1 MGYLYHGLLLIYAI
15 SICKNK
21 VSLYKLLSNSLSWI
35 LYRTNME
42 SSGESKFDTN
52 CVVEANEIARLR
64 AAYFADTNRNKV
76 DLIVGAYRDDNGNLW
91 PLPVVRKVE
100 EEIVKDTTQ
109 DYEYLRALGDE
120 SFTSAASRLL
130 LGGESMAIT
139 EERVASIQS
148 VSGTGAL
155 WIGAKYLSSVLNYN
169 TFYMSS
175 PTWNNHRSIFECS
188 GLTDAREYRY
198 WDPATRSIDME
209 GLLEDLRNAPKKSV
223 IILQACSH
231 NPTGLDPT
239 RHQWS
244 QIVDVLE
251 ERGLLPLL
259 DCAYQGFA
267 SGDIHQDAWTVRY
280 FEKRGLE
287 FMCAQS
293 FAKNMGLYSERVG
306 CLIAVINNKR
316 CLLQYL
322 NHMENIVRSAY
333 CNPPKHGCQIVLR
346 ILQSSEHFQEW
357 IENVA
362 TMSKRVKRVRREL
375 QERLESLE
383 TPGNWNHI
391 TQQIGMFSYTGLT
404 CK

>member
-1 MGYLYHGLLLIYAI
+1 M
-15 SICKNK
+15 CKHKNNK
-21 VSLYKLLSNSLSWI
+21 NSTTMLGGVSRNI
-35 LYRTNME
+35 N
-42 SSGESKFDTN
+42 
-52 CVVEANEIARLR
+52 
-64 AAYFADTNRNKV
+64 FAD
-76 DLIVGAYRDDNGNLW
+76 
-91 PLPVVRKVE
+91 
-100 EEIVKDTTQ
+100 
-109 DYEYLRALGDE
+109 
-120 SFTSAASRLL
+120 
-130 LGGESMAIT
+130 
-139 EERVASIQS
+139 
-148 VSGTGAL
+148 
-155 WIGAKYLSSVLNYN
+155 
-169 TFYMSS
+169 
-175 PTWNNHRSIFECS
+175 NHRSIFECS
-188 GLTDAREYRY
+188 GLTDAHEYRY

-231 NPTGLDPT
+231 NPTGLDPS

-251 ERGLLPLL
+251 ERGLLPFL

-293 FAKNMGLYSERVG
+293 FAKNMGLYKLGVELWLRLQGGLQRPLGVTTQAAGVGNGTKVLYNFGFFNVLGERVG

-322 NHMENIVRSAY
+322 NHMENIVRSTY

-346 ILQSSEHFQEW
+346 ILQSSELFQEW
-357 IENVA
+357 IENVS
-362 TMSKRVKRVRREL
+362 TMAERVKRVRYEL
-375 QERLESLE
+375 QERLESLG

-404 CK
+404 SKQVEHMVKKYHIYMLESGRINMSGIGSKNIDYVARAIHESVVLSPQDTNETKNK

>member
-1 MGYLYHGLLLIYAI
+1 M
-15 SICKNK
+15 
-21 VSLYKLLSNSLSWI
+21 
-35 LYRTNME
+35 
-42 SSGESKFDTN
+42 
-52 CVVEANEIARLR
+52 
-64 AAYFADTNRNKV
+64 
-76 DLIVGAYRDDNGNLW
+76 
-91 PLPVVRKVE
+91 
-100 EEIVKDTTQ
+100 TQ
-109 DYEYLRALGDE
+109 DYEYLCALGDK

-130 LGGESMAIT
+130 LGGESMAIA

-155 WIGAKYLSSVLNYN
+155 WIGAKYLSRVLNYN
-169 TFYMSS
+169 TFY
-175 PTWNNHRSIFECS
+175 I

-251 ERGLLPLL
+251 VVNFLPYHERSLLPFL

-293 FAKNMGLYSERVG
+293 FAKNMGLYSKFT
-306 CLIAVINNKR
+306 ITSNKA
-316 CLLQYL
+316 Q
-322 NHMENIVRSAY
+322 N
-333 CNPPKHGCQIVLR
+333 R
-346 ILQSSEHFQEW
+346 IFYFF
-357 IENVA
+357 I
-362 TMSKRVKRVRREL
+362 
-375 QERLESLE
+375 
-383 TPGNWNHI
+383 
-391 TQQIGMFSYTGLT
+391 
-404 CK
+404 